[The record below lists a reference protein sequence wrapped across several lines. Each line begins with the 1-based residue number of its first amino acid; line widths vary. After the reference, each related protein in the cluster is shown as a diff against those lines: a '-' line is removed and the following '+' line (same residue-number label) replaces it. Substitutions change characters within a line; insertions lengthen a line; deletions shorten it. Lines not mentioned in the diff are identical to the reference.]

1 MFFFNLGLFLLLQL
15 LHFKTTLRFRVPLLS
30 ADLSVFRLQFFPLQ
44 LERLLGLRADPSALR
59 LLSDVPEPPLGIIR
73 RLLRFRFD
81 SGAENH
87 SVIILQDEFPHI
99 IILWLRT
106 EGHFADGQFSIV
118 DTLKN
123 TYPERIFKEYRQAYS
138 STVILTLSSVIMS
151 SGEKLRYTG
160 SRSILR
166 HLTDLGISISFLT
179 YVIYKY
185 SRFL

>member
-1 MFFFNLGLFLLLQL
+1 MPLVSVWTAVLYFLASVSAPLFLLLQL

-138 STVILTLSSVIMS
+138 HASLPTHIVFQYRIS
-151 SGEKLRYTG
+151 Y
-160 SRSILR
+160 
-166 HLTDLGISISFLT
+166 ISITLLMNDPWQSQ
-179 YVIYKY
+179 
-185 SRFL
+185 

>member
-1 MFFFNLGLFLLLQL
+1 MVDVQAGAKVASAVLYFLASVSAPLFLLLQL
-15 LHFKTTLRFRVPLLS
+15 LHFKPALCFCVPLLP
-30 ADLSVFRLQFFPLQ
+30 ADLPAFRLQFFPLQ

-138 STVILTLSSVIMS
+138 HASLPTHIVFQYRIS
-151 SGEKLRYTG
+151 Y
-160 SRSILR
+160 
-166 HLTDLGISISFLT
+166 ISITLLMNDPWQSQ
-179 YVIYKY
+179 
-185 SRFL
+185 